1 VRIEEH
7 EAGIAAFLTPR
18 HAARW
23 RTVGAR
29 HDDLS
34 HFSARL
40 DPARSELLAGPA
52 ADDAAVVARL
62 AAEGAPDRCV
72 AVAESLGWGVEMAL
86 AVGVEALAWPGGGFL
101 SCVPGRLG
109 LYVAEF
115 HTEVFLLRRS

>member
-1 VRIEEH
+1 VSETH

-34 HFSARL
+34 HFSTRL
-40 DPARSELLAGPA
+40 DPARSELLGGA
-52 ADDAAVVARL
+52 AAHDAAVVARL
-62 AAEGAPDRCV
+62 VAEGAPDRCV
-72 AVAESLGWGVEMAL
+72 AFAESLGWGVELPL
-86 AVGVEALAWPGGGFL
+86 AEAVAELAWPGGGFL
-101 SCVPGRLG
+101 SCVAGRLG

-115 HTEVFLLRRS
+115 HMKVFLLRR